1 MAQTSTIAE
10 MATAVGDRL
19 QDPTFT
25 FWLENFEVYAGLAE
39 GISELLLIIGRPTQI
54 FNTVISLTP
63 NTCFQAMPANV
74 LTLTNINLGGT
85 FLKKTVLHSLDYLQA
100 SWGSSWQ
107 SDRAAVPARWAPLGL
122 NYFIVHPAPYYPIQV
137 QIAAIE
143 YPILTT
149 WPPNGTELSPF
160 HREVNQALEMYAAS
174 YCRLK
179 EVGNDAQ
186 IGFELYKQFQQI
198 AQRLTT
204 IEDRRDSLVFSQSFG
219 APTAPSQVSKR

>member
-10 MATAVGDRL
+10 MAPAVGDRL
-19 QDPTFT
+19 QDPNFT
-25 FWLENFEVYAGLAE
+25 FWLENFEVYSGLAE
-39 GISELLLIIGRPTQI
+39 GISELLLIVGRPTQI

-63 NTCFQAMPANV
+63 NTCFQAMPPNV
-74 LTLTNINLGGT
+74 LTLTNINVGGT
-85 FLKKTVLHSLDYLQA
+85 FLKKTSLRALDYLQA
-100 SWGSSWQ
+100 SWGSSWE

-122 NYFIVHPAPYYPIQV
+122 NYFIVHPAPYYPVQV
-137 QIAAIE
+137 SIAAIE
-143 YPILTT
+143 YPILTP
-149 WPPNGTELSPF
+149 WPPNGTEPSPF
-160 HREVNQALEMYAAS
+160 HKEVNQALEMYAAS

-179 EVGNDAQ
+179 EVGQDAQ
-186 IGFELYKQFQQI
+186 EGFELYKQFQQI